1 MIELKNE
8 ADSLVY
14 SMEKSLTEYGDKL
27 EAEEKSEVE
36 AQISAAKEL
45 SAKDDCSLDKV
56 KEKKVEALHQRPQWR
71 SGRRFTRVQPY

>member
-14 SMEKSLTEYGDKL
+14 STEKSLTEYGDKL

-36 AQISAAKEL
+36 
-45 SAKDDCSLDKV
+45 
-56 KEKKVEALHQRPQWR
+56 
-71 SGRRFTRVQPY
+71 RRRLQP